1 VLEPISVVL
10 RVPELMQ
17 TPLSWVGAKAEVG
30 QGQIQLQQFSVQSQ
44 AFDAESHGAI
54 PMADVL
60 TNSPLNLPV
69 TLSLRRSLA
78 EKAHLLPANTPTNTT
93 YVALPSFVTLAGTL
107 GDPKSEINK
116 LVIGGLLFRSVG
128 GLAPIGGKAGDILQE
143 IGGALSG
150 QSSATGNTN
159 GTSNAKTNSTSALVD
174 GISSLLAPKKD
185 RTSANASATNAAPAS
200 TNKTSK
206 PNALDLLK
214 LIPDKK

>member
-1 VLEPISVVL
+1 GLTDLNLKKNLNGNLFLNLTNMTYEIVGPKIKRVLEPISVVL

-17 TPLSWVGAKAEVG
+17 TPLSWVGAKADVG

-44 AFDAESHGAI
+44 AFDAESHGTI

-116 LVIGGLLFRSVG
+116 LVIGGLLARS
-128 GLAPIGGKAGDILQE
+128 I
-143 IGGALSG
+143 
-150 QSSATGNTN
+150 
-159 GTSNAKTNSTSALVD
+159 
-174 GISSLLAPKKD
+174 
-185 RTSANASATNAAPAS
+185 
-200 TNKTSK
+200 
-206 PNALDLLK
+206 
-214 LIPDKK
+214 